1 MHDHIKKLLDRC
13 YATKDA
19 NTRFSPTNLGEALV
33 MGYDEMGYEL
43 WKPYLRSMME
53 ADMKSV
59 SIGTKSKSEV
69 LENCLQQMKACF
81 LDARANKVKLFDA
94 MGTFF
99 ARFDWIHLAFF
110 FHCYKFLA
118 SL

>member
-1 MHDHIKKLLDRC
+1 
-13 YATKDA
+13 
-19 NTRFSPTNLGEALV
+19 

-99 ARFDWIHLAFF
+99 ARSSRPVNETQNSIETVRPCAA
-110 FHCYKFLA
+110 CNESEMFLKQRPVKL
-118 SL
+118 SSHTSFLS

>member
-1 MHDHIKKLLDRC
+1 
-13 YATKDA
+13 
-19 NTRFSPTNLGEALV
+19 
-33 MGYDEMGYEL
+33 
-43 WKPYLRSMME
+43 MME